1 MPTYKADLSV
11 SSLERLL
18 TNVREYQKKVEATP
32 QELVRSLAEYGEH
45 EIDRNIDGIT
55 DKDGNVLA
63 TAGSYAFGNTG
74 FAYMEGEQ
82 SAYLEFGTGFQGQFS
97 PHPGASEAGWEY
109 GVGAT
114 IRETASGKKMWRYR
128 LTGTG
133 QYRFTEG
140 IPAQMPVLSAAK
152 SIRKRISSAAKEAL
166 K

>member
-11 SSLERLL
+11 SSLKRLL
-18 TNVREYQKKVEATP
+18 ANVREYQKKVEEAP
-32 QELVRSLAEYGEH
+32 QKLVRSLAEYGER

-63 TAGSYAFGNTG
+63 TAGRYAFDDTG

-82 SAYLEFGTGFQGQFS
+82 SAYLEFGTGFKGKLS
-97 PHPGASEAGWEY
+97 PHPGASDAGWEY
-109 GVGAT
+109 GVGPT
-114 IRETASGKKMWRYR
+114 IRETSSGKKMWRYR
-128 LTGTG
+128 LSGTG

-140 IPAQMPVLSAAK
+140 IPAQMPVLNATN
-152 SIRKRISSAAKEAL
+152 SIRKRIPSAAKEAL